1 MQAGSPGAHSHL
13 PRSFRLQTR
22 ELLLCCQQRTELP
35 SSVVQLVLAS
45 LLEAE
50 ALIATTA
57 CSQCGK
63 GSQKNS
69 TCSRCKSVYYCGR
82 ECQKAAWAGHK
93 KECKRVRKKIENPQQ
108 VALEEEPFYQ
118 FARSMGVVDEEAIA
132 RARTG

>member
-1 MQAGSPGAHSHL
+1 M
-13 PRSFRLQTR
+13 
-22 ELLLCCQQRTELP
+22 
-35 SSVVQLVLAS
+35 LAS

-69 TCSRCKSVYYCGR
+69 TCSRYKSVYYCGR

-108 VALEEEPFYQ
+108 AALEEEPFYQ
-118 FARSMGVVDEEAIA
+118 FAKSMGVVDEGA
-132 RARTG
+132 TG